1 MRPPGAKVIL
11 VVLENKNEQPAR
23 ERPFLARLAREGR
36 YLANYHAVAHP
47 SQPNYIAMVSG
58 SIEGV
63 DRGDTN
69 VTLNRCHLGKNLAS
83 WTVYA
88 EGYPGGQDAC
98 YLSDHKPYVRK
109 HVPFLSFADVNCDHE
124 DCRQNCTTHI
134 RDFREFASAARSR
147 SLPDFSLVVPN
158 LDNDGHDYQNERAND
173 ESLSNQALDVADKWL
188 KDTFEPLLDD
198 PHFRRDVILFVTFDE
213 NDDDFNLFG
222 VYPSKNNKV
231 YASVWGGHVIP
242 GPEIITYY
250 DHYDLHRTF
259 EAILG
264 VDARQNCNT
273 VPGEYEP
280 ARNFAP
286 VPIGGIWR

>member
-1 MRPPGAKVIL
+1 MEHDCKQRRLNFLMFNRVRLDLQTSVLSSLASLAGEISMRRKIMALTCLGVVLSGCATFPTEQPPARGEPPPGAFVRPPGAKVIL

-98 YLSDHKPYVRK
+98 YWRW
-109 HVPFLSFADVNCDHE
+109 
-124 DCRQNCTTHI
+124 CTI
-134 RDFREFASAARSR
+134 
-147 SLPDFSLVVPN
+147 
-158 LDNDGHDYQNERAND
+158 
-173 ESLSNQALDVADKWL
+173 SN
-188 KDTFEPLLDD
+188 
-198 PHFRRDVILFVTFDE
+198 
-213 NDDDFNLFG
+213 
-222 VYPSKNNKV
+222 Y
-231 YASVWGGHVIP
+231 
-242 GPEIITYY
+242 
-250 DHYDLHRTF
+250 
-259 EAILG
+259 
-264 VDARQNCNT
+264 
-273 VPGEYEP
+273 
-280 ARNFAP
+280 
-286 VPIGGIWR
+286 